1 MQNRLKTISFFIK
14 TGFSFAKTAWKAI
27 RDPDV
32 CASYIRVYERCRPG
46 SSGIPTGGAGMFIC
60 HVRDTFMSCFYILS
74 GRKRR
79 FFQIILYLRKLFLKS
94 SIEGRKN
101 ETPPIIPTNTPP
113 IIKVLPIPIVSA
125 KNPVL
130 NNPIMEGNILTLI

>member
-1 MQNRLKTISFFIK
+1 MQNRLKRLL
-14 TGFSFAKTAWKAI
+14 FSSRQAFLLPNTAWKAI
-27 RDPDV
+27 RDPGV
-32 CASYIRVYERCRPG
+32 RGTNIRMWGRCRPG
-46 SSGIPTGGAGMFIC
+46 SSWIPAGGAGMFIC

-74 GRKRR
+74 GGKRR

>member
-1 MQNRLKTISFFIK
+1 MKNMLKRLL
-14 TGFSFAKTAWKAI
+14 FSSRPAFLLPKTAWKAI
-27 RDPDV
+27 RNPDV
-32 CASYIRVYERCRPG
+32 CASYIRVCERCRPG

-60 HVRDTFMSCFYILS
+60 HVRDTFMPCFYILS
-74 GRKRR
+74 GGKRR